1 VAEQVIIVVEKRVV
15 GVCAIVL
22 AAALVDEEMVDE
34 SVAELEII
42 MVGKGVVIGVYAIA
56 LGEESVD
63 VEKAV
68 IMLGMA
74 DEMIVEVC
82 VDV

>member
-1 VAEQVIIVVEKRVV
+1 VAEQVIIMVEKRVV

-22 AAALVDEEMVDE
+22 AAALVDE
-34 SVAELEII
+34 SVAEVEII

-56 LGEESVD
+56 LGEESAD

-68 IMLGMA
+68 IMLGMV

>member
-1 VAEQVIIVVEKRVV
+1 MAEQVIIMVEKRVV

-22 AAALVDEEMVDE
+22 AAALVDE
-34 SVAELEII
+34 SVAEVEII

-56 LGEESVD
+56 LGEESAD

-68 IMLGMA
+68 IMLGMV